1 MKTKN
6 SRRTFIKQTAAAA
19 AYIPFLNVQTG
30 FGASIFSE
38 NELNIHIFSK
48 HLQLLDYQSVGEKTA
63 ELGFA
68 GVDLT
73 VRKGGHVL
81 PEFVKRD
88 LPIAVEAIKKGGSQ
102 CIMMATNV
110 ENAENKLDIDVLE
123 TASKLGIQY
132 YRSNWFKYSDEG
144 DIEEELLKYQ
154 QQVTA
159 LSNLNKEFGIVG
171 CYQNHA
177 GKYVG
182 SSIWEVKKLL
192 EFADPAYFG
201 SQYDIRH
208 AMVEGGLSWEN
219 GLKLI
224 KNNVKTI
231 VLKDFKWSKVNGVWN
246 VVDTPIGEGMV
257 DFDTY
262 FKLLKKYNLNIPVS
276 LHVEYELGNGNFNN
290 LSSLEQEN
298 LMYQAMRK
306 DVITIKN
313 LWSKA

>member
-1 MKTKN
+1 
-6 SRRTFIKQTAAAA
+6 
-19 AYIPFLNVQTG
+19 
-30 FGASIFSE
+30 
-38 NELNIHIFSK
+38 
-48 HLQLLDYQSVGEKTA
+48 VGEKTA

-88 LPIAVEAIKKGGSQ
+88 LPIAVDAIKKGGSQ
-102 CIMMATNV
+102 CIMMVTDI
-110 ENAENKLDIDVLE
+110 ESAENELAMNVLE

-132 YRSNWFKYSDEG
+132 YRSNWFKYSHEG
-144 DIEEELLKYQ
+144 YIEEELLKYQ
-154 QQVTA
+154 QKVTA
-159 LSNLNKEFGIVG
+159 LSTINKKLEIVG

-182 SSIWEVKKLL
+182 SSIWEVKKIL

-262 FKLLKKYNLNIPVS
+262 FKLLKKYHINVPVS
-276 LHVEYELGNGNFNN
+276 LHIEYDLGTENFD
-290 LSSLEQEN
+290 SLTSTEQEN
-298 LMYQAMRK
+298 LMYKAMRK
-306 DVITIKN
+306 DVTTIKKI
-313 LWSKA
+313 WRKA

>member
-1 MKTKN
+1 MKPKKS
-6 SRRTFIKQTAAAA
+6 SRKFNKKTATAA
-19 AYIPFLNVQTG
+19 AYIPFLNFQTSMWTSN
-30 FGASIFSE
+30 SIE
-38 NELNIHIFSK
+38 NELKIHIFSK
-48 HLQLLDYQSVGEKTA
+48 HLQFLEYKSVGEKTA

-88 LPIAVEAIKKGGSQ
+88 LPIAVDAIKKGGSQ
-102 CIMMATNV
+102 CIMMVTGIKS
-110 ENAENKLDIDVLE
+110 AENELAIDVLE

-154 QQVTA
+154 QQVTE
-159 LSNLNKEFGIVG
+159 LSNINKELGIVG

-192 EFADPAYFG
+192 EFVDSAYFG

-224 KNNVKTI
+224 KNNIKTI
-231 VLKDFKWSKVNGVWN
+231 VLKDFKWSKINGVWT

-262 FKLLKKYNLNIPVS
+262 FKLLKKYHINVPVS
-276 LHVEYELGNGNFNN
+276 LHIEYDLGTENFDR
-290 LSSLEQEN
+290 LTSTEQEN
-298 LMYQAMRK
+298 LMYKAMRK
-306 DVITIKN
+306 DVTTIKK